1 MDNKFV
7 FKGPLAQIIQW
18 NMGSFMVGVQK
29 RKKILWFLKTNF
41 YK

>member
-29 RKKILWFLKTNF
+29 KKKDIMI
-41 YK
+41 

>member
-7 FKGPLAQIIQW
+7 FKGPLAQNIQW

-29 RKKILWFLKTNF
+29 MKKGYYDFKS
-41 YK
+41 